1 MGAAGALAAGGIARF
16 SGRMEQ
22 AETPLPVP
30 PPRPPGLIRRG
41 WEGGTAVWEF
51 VQRLLLSTLPILLAV
66 LAVLMVVREAARQPI
81 EISEISVPTSL
92 SESGLSGTVAA
103 RRLLDA
109 INATAHAVRTE
120 TLHRPSAELEG
131 SEPDLNIPA
140 AGLSLR
146 GLAALLRNLLG
157 WPERKLS
164 GEIIVAGERM
174 RLRLR
179 LAGHGVIADV
189 EGPAAEG
196 ADPLLLR
203 AAPEVWRFV
212 APRLYAWH
220 IAETDAEEEEIRD
233 RLLILRRRVEDA
245 DAAATID
252 FLLARSRVRSGDAA
266 RALELLDLVMERGP
280 PRASAHYGRA
290 LALRALGDR
299 QGALEAQAR
308 GLALDPLSP
317 WAHLSSAV
325 LLRELGRYEEALTAA
340 REAQRLDDDDR
351 DGLIEEARI
360 LRFMGRLAE
369 AASVARRAVA
379 LDPSY
384 APAHAGMGHTLLRQN
399 EDVAALAAFETALRL
414 APHLADGHTGRGQA
428 LAALGRT
435 PDALESLARAIAL
448 DAADH
453 RPHHAKGM
461 LHARLGQWEEAL
473 AAYDAAIRLTAAV
486 PELYL
491 GRGVALAELGRRA
504 QAVEALRHAFSLGLR
519 DEAGRRLLTELEA
532 AR

>member
-1 MGAAGALAAGGIARF
+1 MDAD
-16 SGRMEQ
+16 
-22 AETPLPVP
+22 ETPAAEA
-30 PPRPPGLIRRG
+30 RPSGLIRRG
-41 WEGGTAVWEF
+41 WGRAVAIWEF
-51 VQRLLLSTLPILLAV
+51 GQKLMLGTLPLVLVV
-66 LAVLMVVREAARQPI
+66 LAVVMVVREAARQPI
-81 EISEISVPTSL
+81 EISEVAVPTSL
-92 SESGLSGTVAA
+92 SDSGLSGAVAA

-164 GEIIVAGERM
+164 GEIIVAGDRM

-189 EGPAAEG
+189 EGPTAEG

-203 AAPEVWRFV
+203 AAPEVWRVV

-220 IAETDAEEEEIRD
+220 LAETDAEEEAIRD
-233 RLLILRRRVEDA
+233 RLLLLRRRVEDA
-245 DAAATID
+245 DTVATIN
-252 FLLARSRVRSGDAA
+252 FLFARSLVRSGHAQ
-266 RALELLDLVMERGP
+266 RALELLDLVMEQGP
-280 PRASAHYGRA
+280 PRALAHYGRA
-290 LALRALGDR
+290 LALRGLGDR

-325 LLRELGRYEEALTAA
+325 LLRELGRYEEALAAA
-340 REAQRLDDDDR
+340 RTAQRLDDDDR

-360 LRFMGRLAE
+360 LRFMGHLAE

-379 LDPSY
+379 LDPTY

-399 EDVAALAAFETALRL
+399 ENMAALAAFETALRL

-428 LAALGRT
+428 LAGLGRT

-453 RPHHAKGM
+453 RPHEAKGM
-461 LHARLGQWEEAL
+461 VHARLGQWEEAL
-473 AAYDAAIRLTAAV
+473 AAYDTAIRLTAGV

-504 QAVEALRHAFSLGLR
+504 EAIEALRQAFALGLR
-519 DEAGRRLLTELEA
+519 DDGGRRLLTELEA
-532 AR
+532 TGR

>member
-1 MGAAGALAAGGIARF
+1 
-16 SGRMEQ
+16 MEQ
-22 AETPLPVP
+22 DDPKPEPTPGKL
-30 PPRPPGLIRRG
+30 RQAWDAASATWSFG
-41 WEGGTAVWEF
+41 
-51 VQRLLLSTLPILLAV
+51 QRLLLGTLPLVFGALAV
-66 LAVLMVVREAARQPI
+66 FMVLREAARQPI
-81 EISEISVPTSL
+81 EIAELSVPSSL
-92 SESGLSGTVAA
+92 SDSGLTGTVAA

-109 INATAHAVRTE
+109 INATSRAVRTE
-120 TLHRPSAELEG
+120 TMHRPSAELEG

-146 GLAALLRNLLG
+146 GLAALVRNLLG

-164 GEIIVAGERM
+164 GEIIVTGDRM
-174 RLRLR
+174 RLRMR

-189 EGPAAEG
+189 EGPTADG
-196 ADPLLLR
+196 ADTLLLR
-203 AAPEVWRFV
+203 AAPEVWRVV

-220 IAETDAEEEEIRD
+220 IAESDAEEEEIRD
-233 RLLILRRRVEDA
+233 RLLLMRRRVEDS

-252 FLLARSRVRSGDAA
+252 FLFARSLVRSGHAA
-266 RALELLDLVMERGP
+266 RALELLDLVMEEGP

-290 LALRALGDR
+290 LALRAMGDR
-299 QGALEAQAR
+299 EGALAAQAR

-325 LLRELGRYEEALTAA
+325 LLRELGRYNDALAAA
-340 REAQRLDDDDR
+340 REAQRLDNDDR

-379 LDPSY
+379 LDPTY

-399 EDVAALAAFETALRL
+399 EDAAALTAFETALRL

-435 PDALESLARAIAL
+435 PDALEALARAIAL
-448 DAADH
+448 DATDH
-453 RPHHAKGM
+453 RPHHVKGSV
-461 LHARLGQWEEAL
+461 LARMGQWEEAL
-473 AAYDAAIRLTAAV
+473 AAYDRAIALTAGV

-504 QAVEALRHAFSLGLR
+504 EAIAALRQASALGLN
-519 DEAGRRLLTELEA
+519 DPAGRRLLGELEA
-532 AR
+532 GR

>member
-1 MGAAGALAAGGIARF
+1 
-16 SGRMEQ
+16 MEPDETPA
-22 AETPLPVP
+22 AET
-30 PPRPPGLIRRG
+30 RPPGLIRRG
-41 WEGGTAVWEF
+41 WERAKSVWEF
-51 VQRLLLSTLPILLAV
+51 GQRLMLGTLPLVLAV
-66 LAVLMVVREAARQPI
+66 LALVMVVREAARQPI
-81 EISEISVPTSL
+81 EIAEISVPTSL
-92 SESGLSGTVAA
+92 SDSGLSGTVAA

-120 TLHRPSAELEG
+120 TMHRPSAELEG

-164 GEIIVAGERM
+164 GEIIVSGDRM

-189 EGPAAEG
+189 EGSSADG

-203 AAPEVWRFV
+203 AAPEVWRIV

-220 IAETDAEEEEIRD
+220 LAEMDAEEEEIRD
-233 RLLILRRRVEDA
+233 RLLLLRRRTEDP
-245 DAAATID
+245 DAVATID
-252 FLLARSRVRSGDAA
+252 FLFARSLVRSGHAA
-266 RALELLDLVMERGP
+266 RALELLDLVMEQGP

-299 QGALEAQAR
+299 EGALAAQAR
-308 GLALDPLSP
+308 GLAMDPLSP
-317 WAHLSSAV
+317 WAHLLSAV
-325 LLRELGRYEEALTAA
+325 LLRELGRYDAALAAA

-379 LDPSY
+379 LDPTY
-384 APAHAGMGHTLLRQN
+384 APAHAGMGHTLLHQN
-399 EDVAALAAFETALRL
+399 ENAAALAAFETALRL

-428 LAALGRT
+428 LAGLGRT

-448 DAADH
+448 DATDH
-453 RPHHAKGM
+453 RPHQAKGTV
-461 LHARLGQWEEAL
+461 HARLGEWEEAL
-473 AAYDAAIRLTAAV
+473 AAYDTAIRLTAGVA
-486 PELYL
+486 ELYL

-504 QAVEALRHAFSLGLR
+504 EAVAALRQAFALGLE
-519 DEAGRRLLTELEA
+519 DAAGRRLLGELEA
-532 AR
+532 GR

>member
-1 MGAAGALAAGGIARF
+1 MEKDDAPPEPAPGKLRRAWNATNAGWAFG
-16 SGRMEQ
+16 
-22 AETPLPVP
+22 
-30 PPRPPGLIRRG
+30 
-41 WEGGTAVWEF
+41 
-51 VQRLLLSTLPILLAV
+51 QRLLLGTLPLVFGALAV
-66 LAVLMVVREAARQPI
+66 FMVLREAAREPI
-81 EISEISVPTSL
+81 EIAELSVPSSL
-92 SESGLSGTVAA
+92 SDSGLTGAVAA

-109 INATAHAVRTE
+109 INATSRAVRTE
-120 TLHRPSAELEG
+120 TMHRPSAELEG

-146 GLAALLRNLLG
+146 GVAALVRNLLG

-164 GEIIVAGERM
+164 GEVIVTGDRM
-174 RLRLR
+174 RLRMR
-179 LAGHGVIADV
+179 LAGHGVIADLD
-189 EGPAAEG
+189 GPAADG

-203 AAPEVWRFV
+203 AAPEVWRVV

-220 IAETDAEEEEIRD
+220 IAESDAEEEEIRD
-233 RLLILRRRVEDA
+233 RLVLLRRRVEDP
-245 DAAATID
+245 DTDATID
-252 FLLARSRVRSGDAA
+252 FLLARSLVRSGHAA
-266 RALELLDLVMERGP
+266 RALELLDLMMEQGP

-299 QGALEAQAR
+299 EGALAAQAR
-308 GLALDPLSP
+308 GLALDPRSP

-325 LLRELGRYEEALTAA
+325 LLRELGRFEEALAAA
-340 REAQRLDDDDR
+340 RTAQRLDDDDR
-351 DGLIEEARI
+351 DGLIEEAHI

-369 AASVARRAVA
+369 AAAVARRAVA
-379 LDPSY
+379 LDPTY

-448 DAADH
+448 DATDH
-453 RPHHAKGM
+453 RPHHVKGSV
-461 LHARLGQWEEAL
+461 LARLGQWAEAL
-473 AAYDAAIRLTAAV
+473 EAYDAAIALTAGV

-491 GRGVALAELGRRA
+491 GRGVALAQLGRR
-504 QAVEALRHAFSLGLR
+504 VEALAALRQAVGLGLN
-519 DEAGRRLLTELEA
+519 DPAGQRLLTELETP
-532 AR
+532 R

>member
-1 MGAAGALAAGGIARF
+1 MDAD
-16 SGRMEQ
+16 ETPT
-22 AETPLPVP
+22 AET
-30 PPRPPGLIRRG
+30 RPPGLIRRG
-41 WEGGTAVWEF
+41 WERGKAAWEF
-51 VQRLLLSTLPILLAV
+51 SQRLMLGTLPLILAV
-66 LAVLMVVREAARQPI
+66 LAIFMVLREAARHPI
-81 EISEISVPTSL
+81 EIAEIAVPSSL
-92 SESGLSGTVAA
+92 SDTGLTGAVAA
-103 RRLLDA
+103 HRLLDA
-109 INATAHAVRTE
+109 INATANAVRTE
-120 TLHRPSAELEG
+120 TMHRPSAELE
-131 SEPDLNIPA
+131 SAEPDLNIPA

-146 GLAALLRNLLG
+146 GLAGLVRNLLG

-164 GEIIVAGERM
+164 GEIIVSGDQM

-189 EGPAAEG
+189 EGPTADG
-196 ADPLLLR
+196 ADQLLLR
-203 AAPEVWRFV
+203 AAPEVWRVV

-220 IAETDAEEEEIRD
+220 IAEMDAEEEEIRD
-233 RLLILRRRVEDA
+233 RLLLLRRRAVDA
-245 DAAATID
+245 DAVATIN
-252 FLLARSRVRSGDAA
+252 FLFARSLVRSGHAA
-266 RALELLDLVMERGP
+266 RALELLDLVMEQGP

-290 LALRALGDR
+290 IALRAMGDR
-299 QGALEAQAR
+299 EGALAAQAQ

-325 LLRELGRYEEALTAA
+325 LLRELGRFDAALAAA
-340 REAQRLDDDDR
+340 RTAQRLDDDDR

-379 LDPSY
+379 LDPTY

-399 EDVAALAAFETALRL
+399 EHAAALAAFETALRL

-428 LAALGRT
+428 LAGLGHT
-435 PDALESLARAIAL
+435 PDALEALARAIAL
-448 DAADH
+448 DATDH
-453 RPHHAKGM
+453 RPHHAKGTV
-461 LHARLGQWEEAL
+461 HARLGQWEEAV
-473 AAYDAAIRLTAAV
+473 AAYDIAIALTAGV

-504 QAVEALRHAFSLGLR
+504 DAIAALRQAFTLGLQ
-519 DEAGRRLLTELEA
+519 DDAGRRLLTELEA

>member
-1 MGAAGALAAGGIARF
+1 MDAN
-16 SGRMEQ
+16 
-22 AETPLPVP
+22 ETPSAEAP
-30 PPRPPGLIRRG
+30 PPGLIRRG
-41 WEGGTAVWEF
+41 WNRAVATWEF
-51 VQRLLLSTLPILLAV
+51 AQHLLLGTLPLVLAV
-66 LAVLMVVREAARQPI
+66 LAVVLVVREAARQPI
-81 EISEISVPTSL
+81 EIAELAVPTSL
-92 SESGLSGTVAA
+92 SDTGLSGTVAA

-120 TLHRPSAELEG
+120 TLHRPSAELES

-146 GLAALLRNLLG
+146 GLAALLRSLLG

-164 GEIIVAGERM
+164 GEIIVAGEQL

-179 LAGHGVIADV
+179 LAAHGVIADL
-189 EGPAAEG
+189 EGPKAEG
-196 ADPLLLR
+196 ADALLLR
-203 AAPEVWRFV
+203 AAPEVWRV
-212 APRLYAWH
+212 VSPRLYAWYL
-220 IAETDAEEEEIRD
+220 AETDAEEQEIRD
-233 RLLILRRRVEDA
+233 RLLLLRRRVDDA
-245 DAAATID
+245 DAVATID
-252 FLLARSRVRSGDAA
+252 FLFARSLIRSGHPM
-266 RALELLDLVMERGP
+266 RALELLDLVMEQGP

-325 LLRELGRYEEALTAA
+325 LLRELGRYEEALAAA
-340 REAQRLDDDDR
+340 RTAQRLDDDDR

-379 LDPSY
+379 LDPTY

-399 EDVAALAAFETALRL
+399 EDAAALTAFETALRL
-414 APHLADGHTGRGQA
+414 APHLADGHTGRGEA
-428 LAALGRT
+428 LAAMGRT
-435 PDALESLARAIAL
+435 PDALEALARAIAL
-448 DAADH
+448 DATDH
-453 RPHHAKGM
+453 RPHHAKGTV
-461 LHARLGQWEEAL
+461 HARLGQWEEAL
-473 AAYDAAIRLTAAV
+473 AAYDTAIRLTAGV
-486 PELYL
+486 PALYL

-504 QAVEALRHAFSLGLR
+504 EAIEALRHAFSLGLQ
-519 DEAGRRLLTELEA
+519 DEAGRRLLAELEA
-532 AR
+532 AAR

>member
-1 MGAAGALAAGGIARF
+1 METDEAPPGPLRKAWNQANAAWGFAQRLMLGTLPLLFAALAVV
-16 SGRMEQ
+16 M
-22 AETPLPVP
+22 
-30 PPRPPGLIRRG
+30 
-41 WEGGTAVWEF
+41 
-51 VQRLLLSTLPILLAV
+51 V
-66 LAVLMVVREAARQPI
+66 LREAARQPI
-81 EISEISVPTSL
+81 EIAELSVPSSL
-92 SESGLSGTVAA
+92 SDTGLSGSVAA

-146 GLAALLRNLLG
+146 GLAALVRSLLG

-164 GEIIVAGERM
+164 GEIIVTGERM

-179 LAGHGVIADV
+179 LAGHGVIADLD
-189 EGPAAEG
+189 GPATEG
-196 ADPLLLR
+196 ADALLLR
-203 AAPEVWRFV
+203 AAPEVWRVV

-220 IAETDAEEEEIRD
+220 IAESDAEEEEIRD
-233 RLLILRRRVEDA
+233 RLLLLRRRVDDPDA
-245 DAAATID
+245 DATIN
-252 FLLARSRVRSGDAA
+252 FLFARSLVRSGHAA
-266 RALELLDLVMERGP
+266 RALELLDLMQEQGP

-299 QGALEAQAR
+299 EGALEAQRR
-308 GLALDPLSP
+308 GLALDPRSA
-317 WAHLSSAV
+317 WAHLVSAN
-325 LLRELGRYEEALTAA
+325 LLRELGRFEEALAAA

-351 DGLIEEARI
+351 DGLIEEAHI

-369 AASVARRAVA
+369 AAAVARRAVA
-379 LDPSY
+379 LDPTY

-435 PDALESLARAIAL
+435 PDALEALARAIAL
-448 DAADH
+448 DATDH
-453 RPHHAKGM
+453 RPHHVKGSV
-461 LHARLGQWEEAL
+461 LVRLGQWAEAL
-473 AAYDAAIRLTAAV
+473 EAYDTAIALTTGV

-491 GRGVALAELGRRA
+491 GRGVALAQLGRRDE
-504 QAVEALRHAFSLGLR
+504 AVAALRQAIGLGLN
-519 DEAGRRLLTELEA
+519 DPAGQRLLTELQTPQ
-532 AR
+532 

>member
-1 MGAAGALAAGGIARF
+1 MGAARALAGRGLARF
-16 SGRMEQ
+16 SGWMNPD
-22 AETPLPVP
+22 ETPPAEA
-30 PPRPPGLIRRG
+30 RPPGLIRRG
-41 WEGGTAVWEF
+41 WDRGKAAWDFG
-51 VQRLLLSTLPILLAV
+51 QRLLLGTLPLV
-66 LAVLMVVREAARQPI
+66 LAALAIFMVLREAARQPI
-81 EISEISVPTSL
+81 EIAELSVPSSL
-92 SESGLSGTVAA
+92 SDSGLSGTVAA

-109 INATAHAVRTE
+109 VNATAHAVRTE
-120 TLHRPSAELEG
+120 TMHRPSAELEG

-146 GLAALLRNLLG
+146 GLAALVRNLLG

-164 GEIIVAGERM
+164 GEIIVNGDKM

-179 LAGHGVIADV
+179 LAGHGIIADV
-189 EGPAAEG
+189 EGPTAAG
-196 ADPLLLR
+196 ADPLLVR
-203 AAPEVWRFV
+203 AAPEVWRVV

-220 IAETDAEEEEIRD
+220 IAETDAEEEDIRD
-233 RLLILRRRVEDA
+233 RLLLLRRRATDTDA
-245 DAAATID
+245 VATID
-252 FLLARSRVRSGDAA
+252 FLFARSLVRSGHAA
-266 RALELLDLVMERGP
+266 RALELLELVAEQGP

-299 QGALEAQAR
+299 EGALAAQAR
-308 GLALDPLSP
+308 GLALDPSSP

-325 LLRELGRYEEALTAA
+325 LLRELGRFDEALAAA

-379 LDPSY
+379 LDPTY
-384 APAHAGMGHTLLRQN
+384 APAHAGMGHTLLSQN

-435 PDALESLARAIAL
+435 PDALEALARAVAL
-448 DAADH
+448 DATDH
-453 RPHHAKGM
+453 RPHQARGSV
-461 LHARLGQWEEAL
+461 HARLSQWEEAL
-473 AAYDAAIRLTAAV
+473 AAYDAAIALTAGLPA
-486 PELYL
+486 LYL

-504 QAVEALRHAFSLGLR
+504 EAIAALRQAFVLGLE
-519 DEAGRRLLTELEA
+519 DAAGRRLLTELEA
-532 AR
+532 GR